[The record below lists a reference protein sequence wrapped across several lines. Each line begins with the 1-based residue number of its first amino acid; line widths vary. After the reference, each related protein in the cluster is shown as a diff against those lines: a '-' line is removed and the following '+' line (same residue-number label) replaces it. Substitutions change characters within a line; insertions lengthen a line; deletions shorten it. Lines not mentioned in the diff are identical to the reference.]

1 MKQVYNGPSRIRIH
15 FLRPLE
21 SLFFCLFA
29 SLRLLFSFLSLFS
42 SHLELVPQLKKDGTP
57 QTRTPSRFALFVK
70 ENFARIKKGNEA
82 FSHQD
87 VMRALSSE
95 FAKLNT

>member
-1 MKQVYNGPSRIRIH
+1 MALLVFVYTFWDLLKVFSFAFSRYSAYCFRS
-15 FLRPLE
+15 F
-21 SLFFCLFA
+21 LFF
-29 SLRLLFSFLSLFS
+29 S
-42 SHLELVPQLKKDGTP
+42 SRLELIPQLKKDGTP
-57 QTRTPSRFALFVK
+57 QIRTPSRFALFVK